1 MTDLPVRVIIAD
13 ADSIYRLG
21 MRTLLQAAP
30 GIELVAEAAD
40 GEQALSLVQQYQPD
54 VLLLNLQLPRMNGIE
69 VLKRLSALGVETKPI
84 LLTASIERGQMRAAL
99 TQGAR
104 GILLKDS
111 ATELLTKCVKQVM
124 QGEYWVGREDV
135 GDLVE
140 ALRDPTRRVE
150 TPARG
155 LTVREKE
162 ITQLVVTG
170 AGNKDIAWQ
179 LGLTEQTIK
188 NNLRKI
194 FEKLHVGNR
203 VELAMT
209 AKELQLPARTAAVS
223 GDKEKPLVKK

>member
-1 MTDLPVRVIIAD
+1 MSDPLISVMIAD
-13 ADSIYRLG
+13 ADSTFRLG
-21 MRTLLQAAP
+21 MRTLIASTPGLQL
-30 GIELVAEAAD
+30 IAEAAD
-40 GEQALSLVQQYQPD
+40 GDQALSLVQEGKPD
-54 VLLLNLQLPRMNGIE
+54 VLLLNIQLPRLNGIE

-84 LLTASIERGQMRAAL
+84 LLTASIERGQLRAAL

-104 GILLKDS
+104 GVLLKDR
-111 ATELLTKCVKQVM
+111 ATALLAKCVKQVM
-124 QGEYWVGREDV
+124 HGEYWVGRDDV
-135 GDLVE
+135 GHLVE
-140 ALRDPTRRVE
+140 ALRNPTWRVE
-150 TPARG
+150 NAAGG

-203 VELAMT
+203 VELAMM
-209 AKELQLPARTAAVS
+209 AMNLHLPTRSAPAASDKGKGSVS
-223 GDKEKPLVKK
+223 K